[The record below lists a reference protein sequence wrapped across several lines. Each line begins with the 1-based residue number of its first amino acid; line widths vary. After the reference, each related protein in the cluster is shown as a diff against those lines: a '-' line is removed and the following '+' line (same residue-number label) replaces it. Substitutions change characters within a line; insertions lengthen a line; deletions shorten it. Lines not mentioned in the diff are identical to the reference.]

1 MVSGISSNV
10 AQQGVIGTAGNPVYI
25 QHNNPG
31 IAYAPTADTVEIAGK
46 KKSGAKKAVF
56 GTLATV
62 AVAAATLFGLVK
74 TGKLTKIENP
84 TKWTQKLQNYAFT
97 AGDKLVQ
104 GYEAAKKTD
113 LVSKGKEKLSAG
125 IDWIKGLFGKK
136 GAETVA
142 EAATKQA

>member
-10 AQQGVIGTAGNPVYI
+10 AQQGIMGTAGNPVYI
-25 QHNNPG
+25 QQTP
-31 IAYAPTADTVEIAGK
+31 AFTYAPAADSVEIAGK
-46 KKSGAKKAVF
+46 KKSGAKKAIF

-74 TGKLTKIENP
+74 TGKLQKIDNP
-84 TKWTQKLQNYAFT
+84 TKWTGKLQNLAYT

-125 IDWIKGLFGKK
+125 VDWVKGLFSKK
-136 GAETVA
+136 TAETVA
-142 EAATKQA
+142 ETATQQA